1 MDFARCQ
8 SHVAGFQK
16 AGVGPLL
23 FSRLLC
29 LFCTR
34 GDGVIQGPRALF
46 LQSVPTDLFRISRLV
61 HTLSKLHTD
70 RLHGLSLV

>member
-1 MDFARCQ
+1 
-8 SHVAGFQK
+8 
-16 AGVGPLL
+16 
-23 FSRLLC
+23 
-29 LFCTR
+29 
-34 GDGVIQGPRALF
+34 VIQVPRALY